1 MLRRIIALSLLAGAP
16 LPLAA
21 QGNPLE
27 VPAGACTDASPPQ
40 GFRASFNSSADNV
53 RVLLCGGVRYLAE
66 TNRAGAQQRL
76 RLRAVSG
83 GVQAP
88 QVREGMMGP
97 QIDGGKSYIIDV
109 GTTGIFEIQVEGNYG
124 GIPVDLTVTPRIDRS
139 REKAAQDSAKAAE
152 RAARDSAKA
161 AERAARDSTKA
172 AERAARD
179 SAKAAENARKEA
191 EKQAKAAAKNP

>member
-1 MLRRIIALSLLAGAP
+1 MRRRILALSLLACAP

-53 RVLLCGGVRYLAE
+53 RVLLCGGVKYLAE
-66 TNRAGAQQRL
+66 TNRAGAQRL
-76 RLRAVSG
+76 RLRSVAG

-97 QIDGGKSYIIDV
+97 QIDGGKSWIIDV
-109 GTTGIFEIQVEGNYG
+109 GTTGIFEIQVEGSYG
-124 GIPVDLTVTPRIDRS
+124 GIPVDLTVTPRVDKS
-139 REKAAQDSAKAAE
+139 KEKAAKEQEKAAKKAAE
-152 RAARDSAKA
+152 EQRKAEEKA
-161 AERAARDSTKA
+161 AKE
-172 AERAARD
+172 AE
-179 SAKAAENARKEA
+179 KARKEA
-191 EKQAKAAAKNP
+191 EKQAKEAAGNP

>member
-1 MLRRIIALSLLAGAP
+1 MLRRIFALSLLVAAP

-66 TNRAGAQQRL
+66 TNRAGAQQRI

-83 GVQAP
+83 GVQPP

-109 GTTGIFEIQVEGNYG
+109 GTTGIFEVQVEGNYG

-139 REKAAQDSAKAAE
+139 REKAAKDSVKAAEKAAKDSVKAAEKAAKDSAKAAE
-152 RAARDSAKA
+152 R
-161 AERAARDSTKA
+161 
-172 AERAARD
+172 
-179 SAKAAENARKEA
+179 ARKEA
-191 EKQAKAAAKNP
+191 EKQAKAAANP